1 MATTRFAQNELVRLS
16 YEVSGE
22 ERAPV
27 VVLLHA
33 LLGDRPSLR
42 SLREGLEPYA
52 CVLSPDARG
61 HGASSALTD
70 RTVSMT
76 DLANDVVAALDQ
88 AEVTDPVHIVGH
100 GQGAITALELAHWR
114 PDRIASLVLIE
125 PDALTI
131 LDGEDD
137 ERVVQVREEAR
148 KGQRDASD
156 ASYKGLADKALNQ
169 YLDRRWGIGWRD
181 RLTKIRMASVR
192 RSVQALSPS
201 LDALGR
207 FRILPE
213 HVAAFTFPV
222 LIVTGEDTPEAE
234 RLIADRLAS
243 WIPGAERII
252 APSLPGGAPFSAD
265 NATAD
270 AIAEWVRAKIKSRF
284 G

>member
-22 ERAPV
+22 GKGPV

-42 SLREGLEPYA
+42 PLREGLEPHA
-52 CVLSPDARG
+52 RVLSPDARG

-76 DLANDVVAALDQ
+76 DLANDVIAILDQ
-88 AEVTDPVHIVGH
+88 EGITEPVHIVGH

-131 LDGEDD
+131 LDGEEGED
-137 ERVVQVREEAR
+137 VVRVREEAR
-148 KGQRDASD
+148 KGQREASD
-156 ASYKGLADKALNQ
+156 ASYKGLADKALDQ
-169 YLDRRWGIGWRD
+169 YLDRRWGAGWRN

-213 HVAAFTFPV
+213 HLQGFAFPV

-234 RLIADRLAS
+234 RLISDRLAT
-243 WIPGAERII
+243 WIPGADRLI
-252 APSLPGGAPFSAD
+252 ASSLPGGAPFSAD
-265 NATAD
+265 NSLTNT
-270 AIAEWVRAKIKSRF
+270 IVEWLNGQPPLEV
-284 G
+284 

>member
-1 MATTRFAQNELVRLS
+1 MATTRFAQNDLVRLS

-22 ERAPV
+22 GAGPV

-33 LLGDRPSLR
+33 LLGDRPSLAP
-42 SLREGLEPYA
+42 LRDRLEA
-52 CVLSPDARG
+52 HARVISPDARG

-70 RTVSMT
+70 RTVSIT
-76 DLANDVVAALDQ
+76 DLANDVVAVLDQ
-88 AEVTDPVHIVGH
+88 EGISGPVHLIGH

-114 PDRIASLVLIE
+114 PDRVASLVLIE

-137 ERVVQVREEAR
+137 ELVVRTREDAR
-148 KGQRDASD
+148 KGQREASD
-156 ASYKGLADKALNQ
+156 ASYKGLADKALDQ
-169 YLDRRWGIGWRD
+169 YLDRRWGTGWRD

-222 LIVTGEDTPEAE
+222 LIVTGEDTPAAE
-234 RLIADRLAS
+234 RRIADRLAS
-243 WIPGAERII
+243 WIPAADRHT

-265 NATAD
+265 TATAD
-270 AIAEWVRAKIKSRF
+270 IIAEWVR
-284 G
+284 GHML

>member
-22 ERAPV
+22 ERGPV
-27 VVLLHA
+27 VMLLHA

-42 SLREGLEPYA
+42 PLREGLEPYVR
-52 CVLSPDARG
+52 VLSPDARG

-76 DLANDVVAALDQ
+76 DLANDVVAILDQ
-88 AEVTDPVHIVGH
+88 EGITGPVHIVGH

-131 LDGEDD
+131 LDGE
-137 ERVVQVREEAR
+137 EGEEVVRVREEAR

-156 ASYKGLADKALNQ
+156 ASYKGLADKALDQ
-169 YLDRRWGIGWRD
+169 YLDRRWGVGWRD
-181 RLTKIRMASVR
+181 SLTKIRMASVR

-213 HVAAFTFPV
+213 HLQDFTFPA

-234 RLIADRLAS
+234 RLIADRLAT
-243 WIPGAERII
+243 WIPAADRLI
-252 APSLPGGAPFSAD
+252 APTLPGGTPFSAD
-265 NATAD
+265 SETAG
-270 AIAEWVRAKIKSRF
+270 AIAEWVRTKTLDPA
-284 G
+284 